1 MKTILITGPESSG
14 KSTLAKRLG
23 MQFDFLVLDE
33 YARDYLEQHGPTYT
47 QETILDIAKSHTQ
60 KYEQLIDRN
69 SHELVLLDS
78 YLLNLK
84 IWSTEKYAS
93 CDPFILNKLDAFTPD
108 LVLLCTPDI
117 PWEADAL
124 RENPQDRDR
133 LFEIYQ
139 KELDR
144 YAWNYIRVDK
154 TNRTNKIEQYI
165 KEFISKA

>member
-47 QETILDIAKSHTQ
+47 QETILDIAK
-60 KYEQLIDRN
+60 
-69 SHELVLLDS
+69 
-78 YLLNLK
+78 
-84 IWSTEKYAS
+84 KYAS

-139 KELDR
+139 KELDIPMNLAR
-144 YAWNYIRVDK
+144 
-154 TNRTNKIEQYI
+154 
-165 KEFISKA
+165 